1 MRKIPI
7 DFQKVVDYLSK
18 RGIYVNLTTT
28 TNFWGGGM
36 NIINIHHKYNLE
48 KNGLFALLHEAG
60 HSLQGT
66 EQFGPNHYKRIDED
80 EKPKLHN
87 MHLFINEVDAWD
99 RGERLAKRL
108 GIKTRLGLT
117 CECFIFSV
125 AEAKKSPRDR

>member
-108 GIKTRLGLT
+108 GIKLDKKAFHKQKEEALLT
-117 CECFIFSV
+117 YYV
-125 AEAKKSPRDR
+125 